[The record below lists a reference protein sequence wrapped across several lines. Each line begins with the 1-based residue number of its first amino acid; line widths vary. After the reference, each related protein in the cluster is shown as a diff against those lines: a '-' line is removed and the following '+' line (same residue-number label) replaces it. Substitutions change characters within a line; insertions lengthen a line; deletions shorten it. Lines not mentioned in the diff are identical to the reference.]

1 MNKQELGKI
10 LAQRY
15 NQHEKGFANCS
26 IILFGIEYASEIKSG
41 GYTPKDILEASKIG
55 RNYESD
61 LQKGIKLAN
70 FVQIKDGQ

>member
-1 MNKQELGKI
+1 MDKQELGKI

-41 GYTPKDILEASKIG
+41 GYTAKDLLEASKIG
-55 RNYESD
+55 KNYEAD
-61 LQKGIKLAN
+61 LRKGIQLADFVKL
-70 FVQIKDGQ
+70 KDGQ